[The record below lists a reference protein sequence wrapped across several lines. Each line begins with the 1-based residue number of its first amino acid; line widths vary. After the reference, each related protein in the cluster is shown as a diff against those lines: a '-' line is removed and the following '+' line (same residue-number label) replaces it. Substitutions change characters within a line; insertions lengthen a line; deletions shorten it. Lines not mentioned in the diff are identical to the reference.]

1 MVAGGAIAILAVVV
15 VAALRQALVEGFTR
29 GSVLLVLLLV
39 SQVALRWF
47 SGPSIMGAPAAGSEA
62 DRFVTA
68 LRTPTAVVRSVR
80 KRWLVVVD
88 AGRQLLVTEEEGW
101 SVRGPQQLMEI
112 RWSDRDGRIVSTA
125 EVRRYL
131 RPWIQLRFADDS
143 VIALLLGR
151 AARTRLAEAISA
163 VDTEPG

>member
-1 MVAGGAIAILAVVV
+1 MAETWTEQELRDQLGRVGVAPELVVRVRVTGVDLDPTTAHDRARTGKLVVAGGAIAILAVVV
-15 VAALRQALVEGFTR
+15 IAALRQALVEGFTR

-88 AGRQLLVTEEEGW
+88 AGRQLLVTE
-101 SVRGPQQLMEI
+101 V
-112 RWSDRDGRIVSTA
+112 
-125 EVRRYL
+125 
-131 RPWIQLRFADDS
+131 
-143 VIALLLGR
+143 GR
-151 AARTRLAEAISA
+151 AGRPLPSA
-163 VDTEPG
+163 ATVGRGHRAG